1 MRTFSEKLKNDY
13 NDILKEYCI
22 THNYKHIIADL
33 KLNDWTYIFSF
44 YNNVY
49 EELGTIN
56 NGNGIVSDIISE
68 LNNNNFSSFKYEL
81 NKYQISDNIKF
92 ININII
98 NNDNLFAEY
107 DRYDHDTLYINIYGN
122 IELLNDSIE
131 FGKLIIHELLHGY
144 EDIER
149 ISNGKDSIF
158 KHWNDKYKT
167 AREYIRSHNY
177 VIKNLAIGEYFFNY
191 HERLAYMSGLDADV
205 KKFIDDNNITTRNF
219 NYTSF
224 KNSIIKTEFW
234 NTYFK
239 FFKFVEELS
248 VINNKSDKDE
258 IEKWYKRLFKEDKK
272 FNTIT
277 KEFIKKWN
285 KFEQK
290 FNTLLPKLICKY
302 IKSDVK
308 SISFPSKHLNEN
320 YILTHTFIF
329 D

>member
-1 MRTFSEKLKNDY
+1 M
-13 NDILKEYCI
+13 
-22 THNYKHIIADL
+22 
-33 KLNDWTYIFSF
+33 
-44 YNNVY
+44 
-49 EELGTIN
+49 
-56 NGNGIVSDIISE
+56 
-68 LNNNNFSSFKYEL
+68 
-81 NKYQISDNIKF
+81 
-92 ININII
+92 
-98 NNDNLFAEY
+98 
-107 DRYDHDTLYINIYGN
+107 
-122 IELLNDSIE
+122 
-131 FGKLIIHELLHGY
+131 LHGY